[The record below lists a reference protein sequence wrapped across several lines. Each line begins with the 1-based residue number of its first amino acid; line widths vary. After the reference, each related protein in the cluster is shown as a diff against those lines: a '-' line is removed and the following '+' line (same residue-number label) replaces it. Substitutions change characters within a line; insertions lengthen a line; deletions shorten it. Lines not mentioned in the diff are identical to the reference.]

1 MDSDYYTIGLSS
13 LVKEHKF
20 AVGVLFVSQ
29 VILAYLLCLDHL
41 SLFLLLVVTLVFLL
55 AVTDFELSVYLL
67 ITSFFIEYFFF
78 PGWGIKLA
86 DFAALAVVFAYLG
99 KQALSGHPFVKR
111 TPLDISILLFMLAL
125 TVSLVNISDIFTS
138 LRNYL
143 RHVQMFILFYVLAS
157 GMKKESI
164 LKFLKFFLIL
174 ATLHSFQ
181 TLFLFLTTHGERTF
195 GVAGVPFA
203 NIVVIALTI
212 CYAFY
217 LFQEQLT
224 QRLKYGVIFFILLG
238 ALIATQTRSALLY
251 FLLSYLVVSILAY
264 RKSKIENMRYVQ
276 NNLSKLTG
284 MFVLASILVML
295 LQPSIISGFAHRMH
309 ILFYGS
315 VGTIKLRFVLWD
327 VALKAFFHSPLFGIG
342 IGQFTKMRTILPEVQ
357 FVPLYEHVSGL
368 SAHSLFFSF
377 LAETGLVGILCLS
390 YFIFSFLKLSW
401 HTYKSAFDRVDLLIC
416 LTILGGIIAGQWA
429 FWSVPGMLFMFF
441 LALLVVFNENMVTKA
456 NYGKGN
462 PTKIVNNNC

>member
-13 LVKEHKF
+13 LVKEHKS
-20 AVGVLFVSQ
+20 AVVGLFVSQ
-29 VILAYLLCLDHL
+29 VILIYILCFGHL
-41 SLFLLLVVTLVFLL
+41 NLFLLLAGVLVFFV
-55 AVTDFELSVYLL
+55 AITDFELSVYLL
-67 ITSFFIEYFFF
+67 ISSFFIEYFFF

-86 DFAALAVVFAYLG
+86 DFAGLAVVLAYLG
-99 KQALSGHPFVKR
+99 KQACSGQFLIRR
-111 TPLDISILLFMLAL
+111 TPLDKSILLFMLAL
-125 TVSLVNISDIFTS
+125 TISLVNISDIFTS

-251 FLLSYLVVSILAY
+251 FLLGYLVVSILAY
-264 RKSKIENMRYVQ
+264 RKSKIENLRYVQ

-284 MFVLASILVML
+284 MIVLASILVML
-295 LQPSIISGFAHRMH
+295 MQPSIISGFAHRMYT
-309 ILFYGS
+309 LTYGA

-327 VALKAFFHSPLFGIG
+327 VALKAFSHSPLVGIG
-342 IGQFTKMRTILPEVQ
+342 IGQFDRMRAILPQVR
-357 FVPLYEHVSGL
+357 FLPLYEHVAGM

-377 LAETGLVGILCLS
+377 LAETGLIGILCLS
-390 YFIFSFLKLSW
+390 YFVFSFLKLGW
-401 HTYKSAFDRVDLLIC
+401 LTYKNTFDRVNLLIC
-416 LTILGGIIAGQWA
+416 LSILGGVIAGQWA

-441 LALLVVFNENMVTKA
+441 LALLVVFNENI
-456 NYGKGN
+456 GN
-462 PTKIVNNNC
+462 ESELWKRQPNQNCQ